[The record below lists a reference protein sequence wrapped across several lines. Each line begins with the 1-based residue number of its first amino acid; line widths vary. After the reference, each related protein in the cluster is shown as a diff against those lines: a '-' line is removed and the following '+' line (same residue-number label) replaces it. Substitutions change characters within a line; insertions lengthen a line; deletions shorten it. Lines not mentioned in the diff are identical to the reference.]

1 MSKFNENLK
10 DLFTNWNTIPNWLCF
25 FRIACIPVF
34 TTLFIKGMY
43 IPAFIIMIVAAL
55 SDVFDGKIA
64 RKYNMVSNLGK
75 ILDPIAD
82 KLSQMAIVIILIVK
96 FWDGYLRYI
105 LFLFIVKELLM
116 ICGGAL
122 LMSKGLRPV
131 AAEVWGKAATVV
143 FYTFMIIIIAIGG
156 EGCALE
162 NIAFFR
168 PFILNNTVI
177 TVMVVI
183 AAVFAFISLFG
194 YAPGFIHQIKENKQ
208 NADK

>member
-1 MSKFNENLK
+1 
-10 DLFTNWNTIPNWLCF
+10 
-25 FRIACIPVF
+25 
-34 TTLFIKGMY
+34 
-43 IPAFIIMIVAAL
+43 
-55 SDVFDGKIA
+55 
-64 RKYNMVSNLGK
+64 
-75 ILDPIAD
+75 
-82 KLSQMAIVIILIVK
+82 
-96 FWDGYLRYI
+96 
-105 LFLFIVKELLM
+105 M

-194 YAPGFIHQIKENKQ
+194 YAPGFIRQIKENKQ